1 MKNIKRISLPG
12 ITSTQDMEC
21 WVDTDKI
28 IATCI
33 TVAGDLII
41 KLDMPGDN
49 EIVCRYKDPEV
60 AHNINNYLLD
70 IGE

>member
-12 ITSTQDMEC
+12 VTSAQDMWC
-21 WVDTDKI
+21 WIDADKI

-33 TVAGDLII
+33 SNGDLII
-41 KLDMPGDN
+41 KLNMPGDN

-60 AHNINNYLLD
+60 ANEVNKHLLD
-70 IGE
+70 IEE